1 MTSGRKRS
9 QIQRYLTIFLEARGG
24 GAAVILLFIGYCLLF
39 SYLSIAQH
47 ESLQTH
53 GLDLGF
59 PDQVVWNTAHGR
71 PFAYSISPRATNFLG
86 EHFSPILALLVPLY
100 WIWPD
105 VRALLIVQTVVIALG
120 VFPVFWLAKERL
132 KNDLAGL
139 SFSAAFLLFPALEA
153 ANMFDFHAETLA
165 PSFLLFAF
173 YYLEKQRH
181 KTFLLFALLAMACK
195 EEISLLISMMGLYLI
210 FVKREWKVGSLAVV
224 GGLAWFLAAVSIV
237 IPHFNIQGR
246 SHALSYYAYLGEGP
260 LEIAITTVTN
270 PLLILRT
277 VLTPAKVRYI
287 LDLLLPVGFTSLFSP
302 QTLFLLLPSLAIN
315 LLSTYPPMS
324 VLEKF
329 HYAGPLVPFVVI
341 SSIYGVEF
349 LARKATLLHLD
360 GQKALHL
367 LSGAIF
373 LTSLLYHRYHGFTPL
388 ARHFQAPVVTAR
400 DRLAHELIASIPPEA
415 AVSAQSNLVP
425 HLSHREAIYLFPDP
439 QTAKAEYVILDMQGE
454 KYPLDADEYERALN
468 VFLSSPRHD
477 LVSEIQGFLFFQSSD
492 EADIQYP
499 LGVKFEEGIALLGFN
514 VAVEDSEGAFS
525 EEPLLLRLGE
535 KGGEVRLTLWWEAL
549 APIEEDYTVFTHLL
563 DGEGRLIGGHDSMPA
578 NGWRPTSGWRAEQ
591 VMRDIHYIPF
601 EAGEGLGEII
611 IEVGL
616 YDLETGRRLELED
629 GQDKVILGRLP
640 E

>member
-1 MTSGRKRS
+1 MIPGRKRS
-9 QIQRYLTIFLEARGG
+9 RIRRYLTIFLGSGG
-24 GAAVILLFIGYCLLF
+24 GHAVAILLFIGYCLVF

-47 ESLQTH
+47 DSLETH
-53 GLDLGF
+53 AFDLGY

-71 PFAYSISPRATNFLG
+71 PFACSLSTRGPNCLG
-86 EHFSPILALLVPLY
+86 EHFSPILALLAPLY

-105 VRALLIVQTVVIALG
+105 VRALLILQTVVIALG
-120 VFPVFWLAKERL
+120 AFPVFWLARERL
-132 KNDLAGL
+132 KSDLAGL
-139 SFSAAFLLFPALEA
+139 SFSAALLLFPALEA
-153 ANMFDFHAETLA
+153 ANMFDFHAVTLA
-165 PSFLLFAF
+165 TSFLLFAF
-173 YYLEKQRH
+173 YYMEKQRY

-195 EEISLLISMMGLYLI
+195 EEMPLLISMMGLYLT
-210 FVKREWKVGSLAVV
+210 FVKREWKVGSLAMV
-224 GGLAWFLAAVSIV
+224 GGLAWFLAALYIV
-237 IPHFNIQGR
+237 IPHFNAQGR
-246 SHALSYYAYLGEGP
+246 SHVLSWYAYLGDGP
-260 LEIAITTVTN
+260 LEIAITAVTN

-287 LDLLLPVGFTSLFSP
+287 FDLLLPMAFTSLFSP
-302 QTLFLLLPSLAIN
+302 QTLLLFLPSLAIN

-324 VLEKF
+324 VLEEF
-329 HYAGPLVPFVVI
+329 HYAGPLVPFVII
-341 SSIYGVEF
+341 SGIYGVEF
-349 LARKATLLHLD
+349 LARKATPLRLD
-360 GQKALHL
+360 GQKGPCL
-367 LSGAIF
+367 LSGLIF
-373 LTSLLYHRYHGFTPL
+373 LASLLYHRYHGFTPL

-468 VFLSSPRHD
+468 VFLSSPGHD

-525 EEPLLLRLGE
+525 EEPLPLRLGD
-535 KGGEVRLTLWWEAL
+535 KAGKVRLTLWWEAL
-549 APIEEDYTVFTHLL
+549 VPIEEDYTVFTHLL

-578 NGWRPTSGWRAEQ
+578 NGWRPTSGWGTGQ

-601 EAGEGLGEII
+601 EAGHWGEII

-629 GQDKVILGRLP
+629 GQDKVILGWLP